1 MKDTFPEYY
10 SSPNF
15 KELWK
20 SAVFVFDANVLLDLY
35 RLAPKISM
43 ELLVILENLSN
54 EERIWIPHQFAY
66 EYHKNLSS
74 VRDAVKSDYE
84 KSKEELSKL
93 AKTTKNKLCEFRTR
107 SDFSIKESEIVNVE
121 QGIRDIIPS
130 LETFASSHLERLER
144 DNLEDNIAK
153 LFAGNVGQSDSDP
166 RIKAISGIGR
176 DRFERGIPPGIKD
189 ESKRGKSDPYGDLIG
204 WFQIIAH
211 ARETALPVILI
222 TNDSKGND
230 WFLMNKRKRVEGPRP
245 ELIREMRDEAQVDFY
260 LYQTMQ
266 FTRFARIYLKSTIS
280 DEAIVKIDKLR
291 RDTFTARVI
300 RAHLGEFL
308 TDELLGFPN
317 RMRRHSRTV
326 DLSGADLQDANLS
339 GKDLEASNLQG
350 ADLRGANLEDT
361 QLQGANLR
369 DAKLEGAVIIN
380 TDLRGADLRNVD
392 LQQAYFYY
400 AELSGAKLQNTKW
413 QGHNL
418 EMMSLRFANLADA
431 NLGETTLTD
440 ADLEYALL
448 QGANLQDAEFTDA
461 TLPDGTKYDD
471 GTDMRKFTDPTHPQF
486 AETLR
491 VIQVARREYGFKE

>member
-15 KELWK
+15 NELWK

-35 RLAPKISM
+35 RLAPKTSM
-43 ELLVILENLSN
+43 GLLGVLENLSN

-66 EYHKNLSS
+66 EYHKNLRS
-74 VRDAVKSDYE
+74 VRDAVKSDYGE
-84 KSKEELSKL
+84 RKEELSKL
-93 AKTTKNKLCEFRTR
+93 ATTMKNTLSGFGTR
-107 SDFSIKESEIVNVE
+107 SGFGIEESDIEKVVL
-121 QGIRDIIPS
+121 GIREFIPS
-130 LETFASSHLERLER
+130 LEAFASSHLERLER

-153 LFAGNVGQSDSDP
+153 LFAGKVGQSDADP
-166 RIKAISGIGR
+166 RIREISRIGR
-176 DRFERGIPPGIKD
+176 DRFERGIPPGNKD

-204 WFQIIAH
+204 WIQIIAH

-230 WFLMNKRKRVEGPRP
+230 WFLMNKRKRVVGPRP

-260 LYQTMQ
+260 LYQTSQ
-266 FTRFARIYLKSTIS
+266 FTRFARIHLKSTIS
-280 DEAIVKIDKLR
+280 DEAIVEIDKLR

-350 ADLRGANLEDT
+350 ADLRGANLENT

-392 LQQAYFYY
+392 LQQADFYY
-400 AELSGAKLQNTKW
+400 ADLSGA
-413 QGHNL
+413 NL
-418 EMMSLRFANLADA
+418 KGTNWHGKDLNMIDLRFANLQDA
-431 NLGETTLTD
+431 ILSETNLTD

-448 QGANLQDAEFTDA
+448 QNADLRDATLSEA
-461 TLPDGTKYDD
+461 TLPDGSKFID
-471 GTDMRKFTDPTHPQF
+471 GTDLRKFTDPTHPRF
-486 AETLR
+486 AETLHL
-491 VIQVARREYGFKE
+491 IQVARREYGFKE